1 MIHRTQVIKKKWTLR
16 QRFSSTKE
24 NRVHQTQIS
33 MKTDKDGF
41 SPVVF
46 KSRLDQKNPVIQ
58 CLVCCFCVLFL
69 MRNLW
74 KEWISLFVPVASN
87 FISSNQVRR
96 RFPLVGAIGF
106 RSRGVIPLANQKLTF
121 DERISC
127 IVKHDDFSPRSH
139 RAVSQQVT
147 PFLVH
152 CKGRGD
158 RCRAGQMENE
168 CV

>member
-1 MIHRTQVIKKKWTLR
+1 MIHRTQIIKKKWTLR

-41 SPVVF
+41 SPAVF

-58 CLVCCFCVLFL
+58 CLVCCFCVLSLMAKSMERMAIFL
-69 MRNLW
+69 RSCCL
-74 KEWISLFVPVASN
+74 KFYFFELSAGKVPLG
-87 FISSNQVRR
+87 RC
-96 RFPLVGAIGF
+96 
-106 RSRGVIPLANQKLTF
+106 LANQKLTF

-158 RCRAGQMENE
+158 RCRAVQIENE